1 MIYHSTANLIS
12 KLRIESLRIT
22 ENIKSEF
29 SANLASKNGICG
41 NKVSGKICR
50 GKHRPENCWMKYPEK
65 APICEICNGK
75 HFTNNHSKFSNTTAS
90 HYSVCFP
97 VKKSFFWK
105 YFKLLDFDSGASDHF
120 CNDINLMKN

>member
-1 MIYHSTANLIS
+1 MDDLPSRANLIS

-65 APICEICNGK
+65 APICEICTGNISQIIIRN
-75 HFTNNHSKFSNTTAS
+75 FLIQ
-90 HYSVCFP
+90 
-97 VKKSFFWK
+97 
-105 YFKLLDFDSGASDHF
+105 LLLTILFVFRYLKIVSLKILQILGFLILVLLIISAM
-120 CNDINLMKN
+120 ILI